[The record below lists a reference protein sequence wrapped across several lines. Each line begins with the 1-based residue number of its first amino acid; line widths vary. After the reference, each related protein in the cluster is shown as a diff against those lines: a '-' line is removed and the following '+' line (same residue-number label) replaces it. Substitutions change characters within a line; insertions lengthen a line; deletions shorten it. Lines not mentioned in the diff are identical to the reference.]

1 MLGSSP
7 VEAGAFFT
15 MPVRNLTHLLLWLC
29 AILLVPLGDS
39 CAETASS
46 TLQET
51 PVPILTPAPA
61 HNPPSQN
68 GSVRAELGTNS
79 LDSQDSIPESAREAL
94 KALEARHGEPLP
106 GYVGGRPFQNREQAL
121 PRGRYRE
128 YDVHPKLP
136 GKNRGAERIV
146 IDQRTGKAYYT
157 ADHYRTFIPM
167 N

>member
-1 MLGSSP
+1 
-7 VEAGAFFT
+7 
-15 MPVRNLTHLLLWLC
+15 MPVRHFTRLLLWLC
-29 AILLVPLGDS
+29 AILLVHLGDS
-39 CAETASS
+39 RAETMGS

-51 PVPILTPAPA
+51 PIPILTSAQA
-61 HNPPSQN
+61 HSPPSQN
-68 GSVRAELGTNS
+68 GSVRAGPGTNS
-79 LDSQDSIPESAREAL
+79 SGSQDSVPESAREAL

-106 GYVGGRPFQNREQAL
+106 GYAGGRPFQNRERAL

-128 YDVHPKLP
+128 YDVHPKVP